1 MEKSLQVRT
10 WDLTEIK
17 VSVLAKRESDKVTL
31 YDLGE
36 KIVTTTWPLSELKV
50 SVLTNFGVVGAI
62 SGAGTVTGWVW
73 QNLYLPESPLV
84 LTLLSG
90 DKKKFDDMATHVPS
104 REVQMTDKEINNK
117 TTYEKFLDLYEDIKN
132 NGVKNTSTIR
142 INENHMIEDGHHRL
156 AILYSLGEKEIT
168 LPDSQTVKK

>member
-1 MEKSLQVRT
+1 MTT
-10 WDLTEIK
+10 WPLEELKI
-17 VSVLAKRESDKVTL
+17 SVLTKRESDRVAL

-36 KIVTTTWPLSELKV
+36 KVVTTTWPLSELKV

-62 SGAGTVTGWVW
+62 SGVGTMTGWVW
-73 QNLYLPESPLV
+73 QNLHLPESPLV

-90 DKKKFDDMATHVPS
+90 DKKNFDDMATHVPT
-104 REVQMTDKEINNK
+104 REIKVEMTDKEINNK
-117 TTYEKFLDLYEDIKN
+117 TTYERFLDLYKDIKN